1 MTTDLVADYRKY
13 IIEFPSKT
21 NNLVSYKTITELIE
35 IFRVSRTDD
44 FNEYETSDVEGQ
56 VEDLKRVYAM
66 LRDAENRKSTDFI
79 EEIIAMTKPED
90 SSEN

>member
-21 NNLVSYKTITELIE
+21 NNLVSYKTITELME

-66 LRDAENRKSTDFI
+66 LRDAENRKNTDFI